1 MRLRFTAPREE
12 ETSRV
17 PRRWRRQSR
26 RSAAFG
32 SSSGSGSG
40 SLGPYPDPPEP
51 VIIPETPTETPSL
64 GAVQVEVVGVKFVGG
79 ASDSITN
86 PLYDR
91 EQRKN
96 IEPPQW
102 RRIPGSL
109 TPFIDEPISY
119 VKGVSATVK
128 LDITGSGET
137 PVWVRVTPRATLLK
151 KTLLTGGGETV
162 SADPNPTPI
171 VFQPASRTI
180 KVTNWDAPPD
190 YDALTFKTN
199 RLPNE
204 VRLSEL
210 GITWGFEWGR
220 TENGPWHDA
229 GVDPTSHETYITYA
243 RSYREFLPHR
253 RPWKEVLRRACF
265 YAHGADTELRVSKGV
280 TTGIYNS
287 REFDYSLVIEYNE
300 EHTHSYRYILS
311 EPPLFGI
318 DLWEMLL
325 DGWVDCRDGSNYYTV
340 LMRWLGIDANQI
352 RINGTFFYNPLLP
365 ISKNP
370 TPNDDASWMEDS
382 WRFHQVGILGNHS
395 IYDPIIMIDK
405 ENPRVPTN
413 MTKAAYKRAIF
424 QARDFDWHSNALVTE
439 VK

>member
-1 MRLRFTAPREE
+1 MRLRFT
-12 ETSRV
+12 ETVRDGS
-17 PRRWRRQSR
+17 RWRRQSG
-26 RSAAFG
+26 RSHASGG
-32 SSSGSGSG
+32 STSSDSE
-40 SLGPYPDPPEP
+40 SLGPYTGPSEP
-51 VIIPETPTETPSL
+51 VILPEPPTKTPSL
-64 GAVQVEVVGVKFVGG
+64 DAVQVKVAGVKFVGG

-91 EQRKN
+91 EQKKN

-102 RRIPGSL
+102 RKENLLQNILGR
-109 TPFIDEPISY
+109 DEPISY
-119 VKGVSATVK
+119 VKGTKATVK

-137 PVWVRVTPRATLLK
+137 PVWVKVTPRATLLK
-151 KTLLTGGGETV
+151 KTLLVGGGETV
-162 SADPNPTPI
+162 SADPKPMPV
-171 VFQPASRTI
+171 VFQPASRRI
-180 KVTNWDAPPD
+180 EVTDWNAPD
-190 YDALTFKTN
+190 YETLTFKTN

-229 GVDPTSHETYITYA
+229 GVEPTSHETYITYA

-253 RPWKEVLRRACF
+253 RPWKEALRRACF

-287 REFDYSLVIEYNE
+287 REFDYSLAIEYNK
-300 EHTHSYRYILS
+300 EHTHSYRDIVS
-311 EPPLFGI
+311 KPPLFGI
-318 DLWEMLL
+318 YLWRMLL
-325 DGWVDCRDGSNYYTV
+325 DGWVDCRDGSNYYTI

-370 TPNDDASWMEDS
+370 NPNDDARWVEDS
-382 WRFHQVGILGNHS
+382 WRFHQVGILG
-395 IYDPIIMIDK
+395 
-405 ENPRVPTN
+405 
-413 MTKAAYKRAIF
+413 
-424 QARDFDWHSNALVTE
+424 
-439 VK
+439 